1 MKRFIAI
8 LYFGGCALLAPSLP
22 AQNNY
27 ITTIH
32 PFSTIIKPLLP
43 ASEGI
48 TALLPAGASPH
59 TFEMRPSDA
68 RSIASARALIFGGA
82 NLDDWAVSV
91 YAKERIDLISLIP
104 DSLRVYLDEEKKI
117 TDPHF
122 WTDPLTVLAMLEPIA
137 NRLCALDPDNCDLIR
152 ENSRK
157 FGDLLQRLDGRI
169 RSRTGTIT
177 NRNIMISHPFFNY
190 FLRRYQFNLIG
201 VIETVPGKEPGPR
214 EISGLIEAGN
224 RHHIRAV
231 FVHGQ
236 HEARSAAIVADGLNV
251 PVISL
256 DPIGSPESTPEYAD
270 LIMLNVNRM
279 MEALK

>member
-1 MKRFIAI
+1 MKRCIAI
-8 LYFGGCALLAPSLP
+8 LYFAGCFMFAPVLP
-22 AQNNY
+22 AQNDY

-32 PFSTIIKPLLP
+32 PFTTIIKPLLP

-68 RSIASARALIFGGA
+68 RSIANARALIFGGA

-91 YAKERIDLISLIP
+91 YAKNRIDLISLIP

-122 WTDPLTVLAMLEPIA
+122 WTDPLTVIAMLDGIA
-137 NRLCALDPDNCDLIR
+137 DRLCALDPEHCDLIH
-152 ENSRK
+152 EK
-157 FGDLLQRLDGRI
+157 CGVFGTLLQQLDARI
-169 RSRTGTIT
+169 RSRIGTIS

-190 FLRRYQFNLIG
+190 FLRRYRFNLVGI
-201 VIETVPGKEPGPR
+201 IETVPGKEPGPR
-214 EISGLIEAGN
+214 EISGLIEAGK

-251 PVISL
+251 PVVSL
-256 DPIGSPESTPEYAD
+256 DPIGSPDTTPSYTD

-279 MEALK
+279 LEVLK